1 MDITTE
7 NGTLLGKYDGGD
19 PAQAV
24 QAMLA
29 DTGYTAKYVDDST
42 LAVKESAP
50 VTVVGTYL
58 ADGEPVDV
66 QTTQK
71 IANS

>member
-24 QAMLA
+24 KSMLA
-29 DTGYTAKYVDDST
+29 DTGYVARYVDEST
-42 LAVKESAP
+42 LAVKESSP
-50 VTVVGTYL
+50 VTVVGMYL
-58 ADGEPVDV
+58 ADGQPVDV
-66 QTTQK
+66 ETTQR
-71 IANS
+71 IAGN